1 MKIDNFSIFD
11 YKGTPTEVEFEEDDN
26 ISAIIVLVTTGDER
40 LMIIHDNGDI
50 YYEDSSYCRNRD
62 YDDYTYCI
70 FLNGKPTDL
79 WEPFIKSRKNH
90 DSYWYEKLV
99 YGIED

>member
-1 MKIDNFSIFD
+1 MKIDKFNIFD
-11 YKGTPTEVEFEEDDN
+11 YRGTPQEVEIDEDV
-26 ISAIIVLVTTGDER
+26 SVIIVQVLTGDER
-40 LMIIHDNGDI
+40 LIIIRNNGDI
-50 YYEDSSYCRNRD
+50 EYWDSSSCRNAD

-79 WEPFIKSRKNH
+79 WEPFMKSRERH